1 MSFANFEGLCKG
13 LCELAGVEVPDLVP
27 GVDGGLAIEVAL
39 NEVRVV
45 LSYDSASHADRV
57 VFAVTFGPLPDG
69 RALDACRVLMN
80 LNTHVLASGS
90 TFGRDPAT
98 GDMVLAQ
105 SLAFGQATA
114 VDVYQRI
121 VMLVEI
127 AAGWRQHHFLAEA
140 GQDIV
145 EEALQA

>member
-1 MSFANFEGLCKG
+1 MSMENFEGLCKG
-13 LCELAGVEVPDLVP
+13 LCDLAGVAAPDLAP
-27 GVDGGLAIEVAL
+27 GGDGALAIEVVF
-39 NEVRVV
+39 NGVRVV
-45 LSYDSASHADRV
+45 LSYDGPRNPGRV
-57 VFAVTFGPLPDG
+57 VFAVTFGPLPGG
-69 RALDACRVLMN
+69 RELDACRVLMTI
-80 LNTHVLASGS
+80 NTHVLASGS

-121 VMLVEI
+121 DKLVDV
-127 AAGWRQHHFLAEA
+127 ANSWRQTHFLAPA
-140 GQDIV
+140 GQGII